1 MRQKNQQY
9 MKEIYASC
17 IHLYSKE
24 KIKMGTFTK
33 EFWLDFTEEGEQNK
47 NDLIKIQKT
56 SPKSKSSD

>member
-1 MRQKNQQY
+1 

-24 KIKMGTFTK
+24 KIKMGTFRK

-47 NDLIKIQKT
+47 NDLIKTQKT
-56 SPKSKSSD
+56 SPKSKSTD